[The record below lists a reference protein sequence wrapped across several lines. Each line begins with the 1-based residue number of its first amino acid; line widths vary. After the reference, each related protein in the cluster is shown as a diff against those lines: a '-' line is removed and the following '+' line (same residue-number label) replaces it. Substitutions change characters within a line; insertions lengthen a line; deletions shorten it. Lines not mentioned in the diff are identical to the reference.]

1 MAERIFPGRFMSEK
15 FGGSFLASYDEEV
28 IDAVELNYTEMRRI
42 TRIQNL
48 SVKKQHYLPL

>member
-1 MAERIFPGRFMSEK
+1 MSEK